1 MIQNFTPNDV
11 LLATTGELS
20 EELQSLLSIS
30 LHENPELDAF
40 SSALLKIEQDMEEMI
55 PATDE
60 WQVRLILQRI
70 QAIATT
76 D

>member
-20 EELQSLLSIS
+20 EELQSLLKVS
-30 LHENPELDAF
+30 LHEDADLDAF
-40 SSALLKIEQDMEEMI
+40 SSALHMIEQEMDNLI

-60 WQVRLILQRI
+60 DQVQKIIQRVR
-70 QAIATT
+70 AMKKT